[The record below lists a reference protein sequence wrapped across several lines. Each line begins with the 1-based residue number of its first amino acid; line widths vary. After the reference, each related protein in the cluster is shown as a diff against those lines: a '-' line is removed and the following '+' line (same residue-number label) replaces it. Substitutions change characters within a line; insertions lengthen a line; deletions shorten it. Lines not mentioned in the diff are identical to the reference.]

1 MVSTHFS
8 PPPAR
13 PELIIILVKKKR
25 PFPFSRPSH
34 GPNVIIRLKKNG
46 GILHLL
52 YFLQSRPKNEG
63 NVVPQAHQ
71 GGEMK
76 AIARR
81 RCTKGGGNKEMTR
94 RRRAKAEIEG
104 KACRRHTFPDIV
116 YMFY

>member
-1 MVSTHFS
+1 M
-8 PPPAR
+8 
-13 PELIIILVKKKR
+13 
-25 PFPFSRPSH
+25 
-34 GPNVIIRLKKNG
+34 
-46 GILHLL
+46 L

-76 AIARR
+76 GIARR